1 MNFKKAVSPLIAT
14 ILLVVVAVVLV
25 TIVLTWGKNFTTD
38 SLNNV
43 TSLADDSCT
52 ETVGT
57 LSVSDCRIQSDG
69 NITFQLRNASNNYTY
84 PSSDTFTIDLIDTSG
99 NMDSAIAINS
109 ATLVHA
115 PATWAGLSPG
125 ETTVVKVTPTTT
137 ASSSNID
144 VTVKS
149 SVCPSDAYASATC
162 R

>member
-99 NMDSAIAINS
+99 NMDSGISMND
-109 ATLVHA
+109 VVA
-115 PATWAGLSPG
+115 PADWDGLSPG
-125 ETTVVKVTPTTT
+125 ETTVVKVTPTNT